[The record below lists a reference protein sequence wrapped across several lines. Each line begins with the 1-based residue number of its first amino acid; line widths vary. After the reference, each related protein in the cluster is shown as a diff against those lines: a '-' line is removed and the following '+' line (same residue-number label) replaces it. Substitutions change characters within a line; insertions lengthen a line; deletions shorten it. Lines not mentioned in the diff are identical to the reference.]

1 MNIATLWLIFLI
13 LSLISTTMS
22 IVSVGLWLA
31 AGAGA
36 AMVAALMG
44 APLWLQILLFVLL
57 SAPSLFSLIPLLKK
71 SAQSTGSFDAFIG
84 ARGTVTQQ
92 IDNQA
97 GTGSVRLGSS
107 VWVARS
113 ATGTV
118 IPAGAAVAVERVE
131 GERVFVLPVC

>member
-57 SAPSLFSLIPLLKK
+57 SAPSLVSLIPLLKK

>member
-113 ATGTV
+113 ATGAV